1 MHNSYT
7 HALASSAS
15 LIGSELP
22 VQLGSGPSFCSTPM
36 PQGLSYVHQGHEPA
50 KVVHKKHNAWRYEG
64 PFTSDPG
71 TSGPGLCCL
80 SVYVL
85 PACFYE
91 LTAAA
96 EVARELEV
104 LIPKIKYE

>member
-1 MHNSYT
+1 MNF
-7 HALASSAS
+7 ALSRPDA
-15 LIGSELP
+15 
-22 VQLGSGPSFCSTPM
+22 V
-36 PQGLSYVHQGHEPA
+36 GLSYVHQDHEPA
-50 KVVHKKHNAWRYEG
+50 KVVRKKHNARRYER
-64 PFTSDPG
+64 PFTGDPG

-96 EVARELEV
+96 EVARELEA